1 VEKLQKEHRRMR
13 KELAAVA
20 ASKDAAKTKLER
32 IEKERDNLMET
43 NARLLKQSAEKDD
56 MNAKSLSTI
65 LHLKNLTEQL
75 TQGKASLEQ
84 QLKSAGQLSLAARLA
99 TNAKDRVA
107 EEVIKEKEEIEK
119 KLANS
124 EERIQALKK
133 ELETTV
139 SDWSEADAKISII
152 NSQLVK
158 TAKRNDELIAELETE
173 QIEKRKLQDA
183 LDVAVRK
190 ASEATDKLN
199 EFAQKEGVSS
209 GAMASAFTVEQLN
222 TQVAVL
228 KNRLSCPVCHVRDK
242 DCIIMRCRHMFCK
255 HCVDENIQNRSRKCP
270 SCGLKFSEKDVD
282 DVWL

>member
-1 VEKLQKEHRRMR
+1 MI
-13 KELAAVA
+13 ELPY
-20 ASKDAAKTKLER
+20 SPEFSS
-32 IEKERDNLMET
+32 NS
-43 NARLLKQSAEKDD
+43 Q
-56 MNAKSLSTI
+56 
-65 LHLKNLTEQL
+65 
-75 TQGKASLEQ
+75 
-84 QLKSAGQLSLAARLA
+84 
-99 TNAKDRVA
+99 
-107 EEVIKEKEEIEK
+107 EIEK